1 MTNLE
6 QWREKN
12 ISYYKDIE
20 ELYQFFVKPQ
30 SDVLEIGSGTGHLLD
45 SVSPDMGVGIDSN
58 SLMVELSEQKFPNL
72 KFLVEEA
79 EV

>member
-20 ELYQFFVKPQ
+20 DLCIFFVQPK
-30 SDVLEIGSGTGHLLD
+30 SDVLEIGSGTGHLLN
-45 SVSPDMGVGIDSN
+45 SVQPKTGLGIDN
-58 SLMVELSEQKFPNL
+58 NTAMVKLSQKI
-72 KFLVEEA
+72 FLT
-79 EV
+79 